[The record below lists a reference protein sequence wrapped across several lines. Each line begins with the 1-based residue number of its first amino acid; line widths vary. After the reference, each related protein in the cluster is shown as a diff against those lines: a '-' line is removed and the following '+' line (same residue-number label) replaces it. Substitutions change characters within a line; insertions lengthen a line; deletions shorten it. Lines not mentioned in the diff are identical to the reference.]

1 MLAHALVVHCRH
13 TSASN
18 RPIASQKGGRH
29 KGVEESGERDDNIAA
44 VIFVNDVDEGR
55 FREIDQIGGER

>member
-1 MLAHALVVHCRH
+1 MAEGIMGSRKA
-13 TSASN
+13 
-18 RPIASQKGGRH
+18 
-29 KGVEESGERDDNIAA
+29 GERGDNIAA